1 MDTEF
6 VTIYRLE
13 HRDLNTGPWNSYKS
27 DMGGDEDA
35 LQYVRN
41 FIQSRINCVDFPS
54 INIDVEID
62 EVGWSW
68 VCGCES
74 IETLRKWFAH
84 GDLFVRHLLR
94 AGFVIRQF
102 RVPVYD
108 VRRGRS
114 GLQVIFDPCDCSFV
128 ELPLELLS
136 DDYSDMVQAKAA

>member
-1 MDTEF
+1 MAA
-6 VTIYRLE
+6 Y
-13 HRDLNTGPWNSYKS
+13 YKS
-27 DMGGDEDA
+27 GMGNADA
-35 LQYVRN
+35 LECVFN

-54 INIDVEID
+54 INIDVAFN

-84 GDLFVRHLLR
+84 GDLFVRHLLC

-102 RVPVYD
+102 RVPVYN
-108 VRRGRS
+108 VRRSRS
-114 GLQVIFDPCDCSFV
+114 GLQVIFDPFDCSFV